1 MLEAIKEWEKP
12 KEGFSY
18 MTCAGMYMQYNFDRE
33 RHKKEIESIIEKLQH
48 IV

>member
-18 MTCAGMYMQYNFDRE
+18 MTCAGMYMQYDHDRAK
-33 RHKKEIESIIEKLQH
+33 HKKQIEDIIEKIKSL
-48 IV
+48 